1 MQFNES
7 NDVCSRAKKKFNDRP
22 ACVNQKKL
30 KDFANGLGSD

>member
-1 MQFNES
+1 MNQMMFAAEP
-7 NDVCSRAKKKFNDRP
+7 KKKFNDRP